1 MTIVFTGSGTGGHFY
16 PNIAIAEA
24 IREVAAVRHLLEP
37 RLFYIAPMAF
47 DEQALLSNGIVF
59 IKSPAGKI
67 RRYMSARNVLD
78 IFVTIAGYFW
88 SLLTLFRVYP
98 DVVVSKGG
106 YASVPTVLAARTL
119 GIPVIIHESDARPG
133 RANLLAS
140 HFATR
145 IAVSFDDTAHYFPVK
160 VRSRIARTGIPLR
173 RDIAKLVPDSAREY
187 LGLDSSVPTIFILG
201 GSSGSQRINETI
213 ISTLPDLVAFA
224 NVIHQ
229 TGKANIEGVEST
241 ARVVLGKN
249 PNASRY
255 HPVAY
260 LSAVAMREAAS
271 AADIIVSRAGA
282 TAIAEISLW
291 KKPSILIPIPED
303 VSHDQRTNAYAYAK
317 TGAAVVLEEAN
328 MTPHVIASEL
338 HRILSDPALAK
349 SMGEKGSA
357 FSPSDAAALIAE
369 EVLRIALSHEDV
381 EPQPAAAPQP

>member
-24 IREVAAVRHLLEP
+24 IREIAAARQLLSP
-37 RLFYIAPMAF
+37 RLFYIAPMPF
-47 DEQALLSNGIVF
+47 DEQALLANGIVF
-59 IKSPAGKI
+59 VRNPAGKV
-67 RRYMSARNVLD
+67 RRYMSARNMLD

-88 SLLTLFRVYP
+88 SLVTLFRIYP

-106 YASVPTVLAARTL
+106 YASVPPVLAARTL

-140 HFATR
+140 HFAAR
-145 IAVSFDDTAHYFPVK
+145 IAVSFDDTAQYFPPK

-173 RDIAKLVPDSAREY
+173 REISKLIPDTARAY
-187 LGLDSSVPTIFILG
+187 LGLDASVPTIFILG
-201 GSSGSQRINETI
+201 GSSGSQRINETV
-213 ISTLPDLVAFA
+213 ISSLSDLISFA

-229 TGKANIEGVEST
+229 TGKANIEGVERT
-241 ARVVLGKN
+241 ARAVLDKN
-249 PNASRY
+249 PHAARY

-260 LSAVAMREAAS
+260 LSAEAMREAAA

-317 TGAAVVLEEAN
+317 TGAAIVLEEAN
-328 MTPHVIASEL
+328 MTPHLLTSEL
-338 HRILSDPALAK
+338 RRILSDPALAK
-349 SMGEKGSA
+349 SMGEKGAS
-357 FSPSDAAALIAE
+357 FSPQDASTLIAE
-369 EVLRIALSHEDV
+369 EVLRIALSHE
-381 EPQPAAAPQP
+381 EPEEQPAPEPTV